1 MGVCRFDLPS
11 ICCKFHALKGRTVK
25 KILAVVWVS
34 TLMASSAWTQPV
46 LKVAVN
52 EASRQYQ
59 PALTA
64 LYKEVGLVPEF
75 VVLPFERALKSV
87 ESGDVDAD
95 LGRVVGGTAG
105 YRNMV
110 ELQESL
116 TEISLLAVVRKES
129 HLTRLSLPELKGHVV
144 GTVRGG
150 KMAEAMAAQQAL
162 KLVQVNTQQQLY
174 QMLLND
180 RLEVALTTS
189 VVLPG
194 QDVAPLVKVLPP
206 LSSTRAVHVLNQK
219 WAAWAPKLD
228 TALRAMKAD
237 GRWAKL
243 ITVP

>member
-1 MGVCRFDLPS
+1 MR
-11 ICCKFHALKGRTVK
+11 
-25 KILAVVWVS
+25 KIIATLWACWV
-34 TLMASSAWTQPV
+34 MASPVWAQPV

-52 EASRQYQ
+52 ESFRHYQ

-116 TEISLLAVVRKES
+116 AEISLLAVVRKES
-129 HLTRLSLPELKGHVV
+129 HLTRLSLSELKGHVV

-162 KLVQVNTQQQLY
+162 KLVLVNTQQQLY

-180 RLEVALTTS
+180 RVEVALTTS
-189 VVLPG
+189 VALPG
-194 QDVAPLVKVLPP
+194 PDVVAMVKVLPP
-206 LSSTRAVHVLNQK
+206 LASTRAVHVLNQK

-228 TALRAMKAD
+228 AALKVMKAD

-243 ITVP
+243 IAVP